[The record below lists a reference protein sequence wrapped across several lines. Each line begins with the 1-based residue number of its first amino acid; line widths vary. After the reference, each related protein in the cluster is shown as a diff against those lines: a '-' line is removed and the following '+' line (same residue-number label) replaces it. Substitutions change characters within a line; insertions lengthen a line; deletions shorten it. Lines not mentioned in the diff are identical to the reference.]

1 MADLSPELAS
11 RIQSLEQSY
20 GDNPG
25 RYFVALAGAWREGG
39 DIARAEEILR
49 ENLKRFPG
57 LSAHVLLG
65 RCLADRGAFQEAA
78 NEFHYV
84 LSIDSQNLIALR
96 TLAEMASA
104 GGRRAEAE
112 RWYNELLA
120 VDPMNVEA
128 RAALQQLARMPSAPA
143 APAEPAG
150 PGWGD
155 VEPAAMDAG
164 APSDGGEFGM
174 IDLSAPDAS
183 PADASG
189 VAADD
194 DGAGL
199 EWGDLTLDE
208 APAPQAA
215 PAPAGGGGDFD
226 AFGFGS
232 VDLDADGSASPASP
246 DASAQWMMEGPARQ
260 DVGESAA
267 EDAGS
272 LPLLDDDMIDAPL
285 AGADLPLLDL
295 GSPADDNSL
304 VSSEPGAGFGFG
316 EPAGG
321 PLDDVGYVA
330 HEQDGH
336 DADAEMVTET
346 MAELYAS
353 QGLLAQAA
361 DVYRELIG
369 QRGEEPGLV
378 RRLAE
383 IEARMNPEAA
393 AGSASAAAF
402 PAFAPEAES
411 EETPDWLQSVD
422 AFARGVSEPTLDADV
437 PGLEISPAQTDETFA
452 AESEEAAAE
461 LPSFAASDDFP
472 SYEPAA
478 SDDLPFLAASDAFPS
493 FAPPAG
499 DDLPSFAAADDLPSF
514 APPADNALPS
524 FEPADDFAPAAGFAP
539 EPAGASASAD
549 PFADSFAGGFDGAV
563 EVPVAASVSGSAGAG
578 SADAAGDDRQPW
590 QSPSVAETEP
600 VGFDILVIQD
610 EDGAETPAPAD
621 VVADMSA
628 DWAMAAAPLDDD
640 LDEDEADLAASA
652 AGSVHAEP
660 VEAEPVHAAPAFTA
674 PAFAA
679 PAGAGERTM
688 RGYFASLL
696 AWQPVPAGAPTYEL
710 SAEGGA
716 ITIEPAAADA
726 PYEAPSPG
734 APPIEAPAPDDAP
747 LPYQAPEPEPFP
759 YESPEPEPLP
769 YESPEPEPQPY
780 GAPEAASFDA
790 PAFPAAPA
798 IPAFDA
804 PSFQPPAPAFGEP
817 APAAQADDEPWA
829 AAAPAP
835 VTEDEPWAAMP
846 DEATVPDEAALPGE
860 SAPDTAAVPTP
871 DDLPLL
877 DLEEPWAETP
887 AAPREPVDIGAFE
900 LADDDAPA
908 PAPSA
913 ASAGGDAEELL
924 PWEMPAE
931 PSAAAAPEPV
941 AEPAAGAFSFEDFF
955 AGSPAETAAPP
966 AVPEPVTP
974 AAPEPEPLFPSF
986 AEPTPPPTF
995 EEMSPEPGFAAP
1007 APAPAPP
1014 VAPAAAGQDEE
1025 DEDLESFQAWL
1036 QSLKR

>member
-128 RAALQQLARMPSAPA
+128 RASLQQLARTPSAPA

-189 VAADD
+189 VAAADGAAD

-199 EWGDLTLDE
+199 EWGDLTLDAPDE
-208 APAPQAA
+208 APAPQ
-215 PAPAGGGGDFD
+215 PAPAAGGDFD

-232 VDLDADGSASPASP
+232 VDLDADASASPASP
-246 DASAQWMMEGPARQ
+246 DASSQWMDVDARQ

-267 EDAGS
+267 EAGDS
-272 LPLLDDDMIDAPL
+272 LPLLDDDLIDAPL

-295 GSPADDNSL
+295 GSPADDDAL
-304 VSSEPGAGFGFG
+304 VSPEPGAGSGFG
-316 EPAGG
+316 EPADGT
-321 PLDDVGYVA
+321 LDDVGYVA

-383 IEARMNPEAA
+383 IEARMNPESA
-393 AGSASAAAF
+393 AGSASASAGSESAAF
-402 PAFAPEAES
+402 PAFATETES

-422 AFARGVSEPTLDADV
+422 AFARGGTEPTLDAGV
-437 PGLEISPAQTDETFA
+437 PGLDLSPAQTDETFA
-452 AESEEAAAE
+452 AESEETAASAGE
-461 LPSFAASDDFP
+461 LPSFAAAGDFP
-472 SYEPAA
+472 SFDPAA
-478 SDDLPFLAASDAFPS
+478 SDDLPFLAAADDFPS
-493 FAPPAG
+493 FEPAAS
-499 DDLPSFAAADDLPSF
+499 DDLPAFAASGELPSF
-514 APPADNALPS
+514 APPADDALPS
-524 FEPADDFAPAAGFAP
+524 FEPAGDFAPLAGFAP
-539 EPAGASASAD
+539 EPAGTSASAD

-563 EVPVAASVSGSAGAG
+563 DVPAAASLSGSTD
-578 SADAAGDDRQPW
+578 DAAGDDRQPW

-600 VGFDILVIQD
+600 VGFDILVVED

-628 DWAMAAAPLDDD
+628 DWAMAAAPLDED
-640 LDEDEADLAASA
+640 LDADDGEADFAPS
-652 AGSVHAEP
+652 G
-660 VEAEPVHAAPAFTA
+660 AEPVHAGLAEAEPAYAAPAFTA

-688 RGYFASLL
+688 RGYFDSLL
-696 AWQPVPAGAPTYEL
+696 AWQPVPAAGEPAYEL
-710 SAEGGA
+710 SAEGDA
-716 ITIEPAAADA
+716 ITIEAAGHTSPADV

-734 APPIEAPAPDDAP
+734 APAIEAPAPDD
-747 LPYQAPEPEPFP
+747 EPRP
-759 YESPEPEPLP
+759 YETPEPEPLP
-769 YESPEPEPQPY
+769 YESPEPEPLPY
-780 GAPEAASFDA
+780 EAPNAASFDA

-798 IPAFDA
+798 IPTFDA
-804 PSFQPPAPAFGEP
+804 PSFQPP
-817 APAAQADDEPWA
+817 AQADDEPWA
-829 AAAPAP
+829 AAPAPAP
-835 VTEDEPWAAMP
+835 VTEDEPWAAT
-846 DEATVPDEAALPGE
+846 APDEAALPGE

-877 DLEEPWAETP
+877 DLEEPWAESP
-887 AAPREPVDIGAFE
+887 AAPGEPVDIGAFE
-900 LADDDAPA
+900 LA
-908 PAPSA
+908 
-913 ASAGGDAEELL
+913 GDQAEELL

-931 PSAAAAPEPV
+931 PAAAAAPEPV

-955 AGSPAETAAPP
+955 AGSPAESAAPP
-966 AVPEPVTP
+966 AVPEPATP
-974 AAPEPEPLFPSF
+974 AAAEPEPFFPSF

-995 EEMSPEPGFAAP
+995 EEMSPEPSFAAP
-1007 APAPAPP
+1007 APSPAPSPAPAPAAP
-1014 VAPAAAGQDEE
+1014 AAPAAAGQDEE